1 MRNTTRLTA
10 AAAATA
16 AGALALSMVLTGSAS
31 ADPSF
36 TPDADDIVGVGS
48 NTTEFLMQA
57 LADKFNADGVGGT
70 MRMASFDAEGSATIV
85 LRQGSDPITRPN
97 GSSAGIDELQANSD
111 VSFARSSRGPNASGD
126 EGTSFYPYA
135 KDKLSYVYA
144 KPNSNVD
151 PNMTASDLFDV
162 YTCGKTDWSDFG
174 QPAGHIQARVPQA
187 GSGTRSFFLASI
199 GETEAQLQAAIAQPD
214 GVCDV
219 GEVEEHDP
227 HAVIGKPNAIAPFS
241 GARYKTLAP
250 KLKRKVTYAA
260 NEGAP
265 FNVTR
270 NVYNVIRTADAGSLA
285 KFFDSNSWL
294 CKSDASKRI
303 IKQQGFTKLAAS
315 DCGVPIIQ

>member
-1 MRNTTRLTA
+1 MRKTIRLTGVL
-10 AAAATA
+10 
-16 AGALALSMVLTGSAS
+16 AGAASGAIALSLVLTGPAK
-31 ADPSF
+31 ADPAF

-57 LADKFNADGVGGT
+57 LANKFNDQSIGGS

-85 LRQGSDPITRPN
+85 LRQGADPITRPN
-97 GSSAGIDELQANSD
+97 GSSAGIDELQANPD
-111 VSFARSSRGPNASGD
+111 VSFARSSRGPNATGD

-151 PNMTASDLFDV
+151 PNMSASDLFDI

-174 QPAGHIQARVPQA
+174 QPAGHIQALVPQA

-214 GVCDV
+214 GVCNV
-219 GEVEEHDP
+219 TEVEEHDP
-227 HAVIGKPNAIAPFS
+227 KPIEKKPNAVAPFS
-241 GARYKTLAP
+241 GARYHTLAP
-250 KLKRKVTYAA
+250 KDKKKLTYAA
-260 NEGAP
+260 DKGAP

-270 NVYNVIRTADAGSLA
+270 NVYNVIRTAD
-285 KFFDSNSWL
+285 
-294 CKSDASKRI
+294 
-303 IKQQGFTKLAAS
+303 
-315 DCGVPIIQ
+315 